1 MRIGSL
7 ANALQYST
15 SGLTAERFRM
25 DIISSNIA
33 NANTVARPGED
44 GYRRR
49 GVVLNP
55 TDTGVQI
62 AGVDEDFTRP
72 CLQKVDWSNP
82 YHDPITG
89 MVTTSNVDPTME
101 MVDMIGASRAYEAN
115 IAAFNTTKG
124 MINNALQIGKI

>member
-15 SGLTAERFRM
+15 SGLAAERFRM
-25 DIISSNIA
+25 DVISSNIA

-49 GVVLNP
+49 NVVLN
-55 TDTGVQI
+55 TTGQGVQVSSI
-62 AGVDEDFTRP
+62 EEDKLRP

-82 YHDPITG
+82 FHDPQTGLIT
-89 MVTTSNVDPTME
+89 MSNVDPTME

-115 IAAFNTTKG
+115 ISAFNTAKG
-124 MINNALQIGKI
+124 MINSALQIGKI

>member
-15 SGLTAERFRM
+15 SGLAAERFRM
-25 DIISSNIA
+25 DVISSNIA
-33 NANTVARPGED
+33 NANTVARPGEE

-49 GVVLNP
+49 NVVLNS
-55 TDTGVQI
+55 TGQGVQI
-62 AGVDEDFTRP
+62 GSIEEDRLRP

-82 YHDPITG
+82 FHDPQTGLIT
-89 MVTTSNVDPTME
+89 MSNVDPTME

-115 IAAFNTTKG
+115 ISAFNTAKG
-124 MINNALQIGKI
+124 MINSALQIGKI